1 MQVRTRQH
9 APAGPR
15 TRICMGARRAS
26 FGGAPDGRRRAPRGN
41 ATQETHCYDNNNEYY
56 YYYYYYIRHGF
67 VPRHRAATSGKR
79 APRRAATRNKRN
91 AIMKNRYVSMGH
103 GVSKRRGPN
112 T

>member
-41 ATQETHCYDNNNEYY
+41 ATHETHCYYNNN
-56 YYYYYYIRHGF
+56 YYYYYIPVASCRGIA
-67 VPRHRAATSGKR
+67 PRQAESARRA
-79 APRRAATRNKRN
+79 APRRDEE
-91 AIMKNRYVSMGH
+91 
-103 GVSKRRGPN
+103 
-112 T
+112 

>member
-1 MQVRTRQH
+1 
-9 APAGPR
+9 
-15 TRICMGARRAS
+15 MGARRAS

-41 ATQETHCYDNNNEYY
+41 ATHETHCYYNNNW
-56 YYYYYYIRHGF
+56 YYYYIRRGF
-67 VPRHRAATSGKR
+67 VPRYRAATSGKR